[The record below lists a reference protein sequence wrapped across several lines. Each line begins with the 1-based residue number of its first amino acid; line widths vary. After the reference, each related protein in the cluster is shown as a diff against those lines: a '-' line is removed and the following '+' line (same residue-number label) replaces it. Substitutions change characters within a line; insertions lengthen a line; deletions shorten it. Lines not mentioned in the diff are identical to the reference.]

1 LQNPISL
8 TKSRRFIIDDVPDGE
23 KFIHFNFYDRGTTL
37 TLEPLDATEYAKL
50 MA

>member
-1 LQNPISL
+1 MPVSKIVS
-8 TKSRRFIIDDVPDGE
+8 SIDVPDGE